1 VVTALSSPVRE
12 RLSSQLG
19 LLSPLLSHNLT
30 NNGLRVRIQV
40 NDDNNNYS
48 SEILHHSGH
57 YSPDLAE
64 ESLYDLTHVSSTFRP
79 CVWL

>member
-1 VVTALSSPVRE
+1 MRE

-19 LLSPLLSHNLT
+19 LLSPNLT

-40 NDDNNNYS
+40 NDDDNNNYS